1 MKNICKTTLIIISVF
16 CMFGCSTTEP
26 VYMSKDTIRQLKNI
40 VVIVEPEEEKP
51 KIIDPTDIRGQ
62 AYDENLLSWAQM
74 NGPLAVLLVSAMAE
88 VQGHYDTKNA
98 IGEDGDSFSDIKTKQ
113 EYLTII
119 QNGIAESFREQVD
132 KCDYINFDNIVFLND
147 HLDENFDYK
156 KYDPDHIVS
165 IKYVYGISISK
176 VFPPQPAISASL
188 VIYNPKTEQL
198 IEKRTITSD
207 SYSMNKSQ
215 GKIPSLK
222 EYSENNAGL
231 FKGDIGK
238 VAKLLGKEVA
248 RLYTYY

>member
-1 MKNICKTTLIIISVF
+1 MALPNLF
-16 CMFGCSTTEP
+16 
-26 VYMSKDTIRQLKNI
+26 
-40 VVIVEPEEEKP
+40 
-51 KIIDPTDIRGQ
+51 
-62 AYDENLLSWAQM
+62 EN
-74 NGPLAVLLVSAMAE
+74 
-88 VQGHYDTKNA
+88 
-98 IGEDGDSFSDIKTKQ
+98 
-113 EYLTII
+113 
-119 QNGIAESFREQVD
+119 
-132 KCDYINFDNIVFLND
+132 
-147 HLDENFDYK
+147 

-165 IKYVYGISISK
+165 IKYIYGISISK

-215 GKIPSLK
+215 GEIPSLK
-222 EYSENNAGL
+222 EYSENDAAL